1 MNSGL
6 YANFLDWGFA
16 ESVEA
21 LGGSAFEPKQ
31 MIRSSSTRVITSDT
45 THLAIEPS
53 QVIEYEWPF
62 KSGER
67 YFIQVCFIIINY
79 EKSYIIAFF

>member
-1 MNSGL
+1 
-6 YANFLDWGFA
+6 
-16 ESVEA
+16 
-21 LGGSAFEPKQ
+21 